1 MAALH
6 KILIEAAKRDA
17 DAIAVTDDRC
27 IISYGELDQA
37 STKMARRLTQYGI
50 GKADRVGIWIEKSVE
65 AIIVMQAT
73 MRIGAV
79 YVPLD
84 PRSPPSRV
92 TRILTNCEVAV
103 VVTSADQ
110 LGTLKRPP
118 DCGAI
123 LIEDDTASPEHGPYD
138 TDLICE
144 TDPEDLAY
152 ILHTSGSTGE
162 PKGVCVS
169 HRAAVAFV
177 EWATQ
182 EIAPTKVDR
191 FANHAPFHFDL
202 SVLDIY
208 VSMQAS
214 AQLFLISDSISYKP
228 SSLTEFIERYAITI
242 WYSVPSVLILML
254 EHGALENRKH
264 QLALRLVCFAGEVF
278 PVGPLRRLR
287 NMFPEV
293 RLLNLYG
300 PTETNVCTYFEVKE
314 IPLDR
319 IDAMPI
325 GKACRG
331 TDVWLHNEAGVDS
344 LPGDVGE
351 LVVEGPTV
359 MSGYWGNHRQEGPYH
374 TGDLVRIDAEGQ
386 FTYVGRIDHMI
397 KIRGY
402 RVEPGE
408 IETALYAQLG
418 SDIIEVAVVAAATME
433 TVRLRAC
440 IVAKSGKAPSLLR
453 CKQACAAVL
462 PRYMIVD
469 EVMQFSELARTSN
482 GKIDREFLASLPNP
496 LESNITNAGTSERVR
511 GLPKS

>member
-6 KILIEAAKRDA
+6 NILIEAAKRDA

-27 IISYGELDQA
+27 IISYGELDRA
-37 STKMARRLTQYGI
+37 STKMARRLTQFGI

-92 TRILTNCEVAV
+92 TRILTNCEAAV

-110 LGTLKRPP
+110 LGPLKRPP
-118 DCGAI
+118 GCGAI
-123 LIEDDTASPEHGPYD
+123 IFEDDTATPEHGPCD
-138 TDLICE
+138 TELMCD

-169 HRAAVAFV
+169 HRAALAFV
-177 EWATQ
+177 EWAAE

-208 VSMQAS
+208 VSMHVG

-228 SSLTEFIERYAITI
+228 SSLTEFIARHAITI

-254 EHGALENRKH
+254 EHGALDCCKH
-264 QLALRLVCFAGEVF
+264 QLALRVVCFAGEVF
-278 PVGPLRRLR
+278 PVGPLRRVR
-287 NMFPEV
+287 DMFPEV
-293 RLLNLYG
+293 RLINLYG
-300 PTETNVCTYFEVKE
+300 PTETNVCTYFEVKD
-314 IPLDR
+314 IPVDR
-319 IDAMPI
+319 IDAIPI
-325 GKACRG
+325 GQACCG
-331 TDVWLHNEAGVDS
+331 TDVWLRNEAGGAC
-344 LPGDVGE
+344 LPGEAGE
-351 LVVEGPTV
+351 LIVEGPTV
-359 MSGYWGNHRQEGPYH
+359 MSGYWGLHRQEGPYH
-374 TGDLVRIDAEGQ
+374 TGDLVRMDAEGQ

-418 SDIIEVAVVAAATME
+418 SDIIEVAVVAAATAE
-433 TVRLRAC
+433 TPRLRAC

-469 EVMQFSELARTSN
+469 EVMQFSQLARTSN
-482 GKIDREFLASLPNP
+482 GKIDREFLASLPSP
-496 LESNITNAGTSERVR
+496 FEEDVANAGALGRVR
-511 GLPKS
+511 RLPKS